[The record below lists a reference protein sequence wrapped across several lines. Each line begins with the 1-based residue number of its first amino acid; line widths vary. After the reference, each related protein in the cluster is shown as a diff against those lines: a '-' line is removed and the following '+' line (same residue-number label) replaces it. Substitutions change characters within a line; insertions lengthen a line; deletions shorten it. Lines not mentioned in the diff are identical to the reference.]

1 MATLTKTQSASNR
14 LGATPWGNLSAL
26 HYILA
31 TNAAG
36 APLGCDVLTPA
47 VQGTKIRLGVLPA
60 GFKLL
65 DSLVI
70 VSTGM
75 TASVVGKLGFEYTD
89 GKDDA
94 KVPQSADYFGPALN
108 LAAAARLRS
117 ASTARPVVLPKT
129 AYLVLVTS
137 GADNAK
143 ESALD
148 VVVLGVPEG
157 VA

>member
-1 MATLTKTQSASNR
+1 MATLTKNQSASNR

-26 HYILA
+26 HYTLA
-31 TNAAG
+31 TNAVG

-65 DSLVI
+65 DSQII
-70 VSTGM
+70 VSM
-75 TASVVGKLGFEYTD
+75 AMAAAVVGTLGFEYTD
-89 GKDDA
+89 GQDDA
-94 KVPQSADYFGPALN
+94 KVKQASDYFGSGLYLDAASRLRN
-108 LAAAARLRS
+108 AAA
-117 ASTARPVVLPKT
+117 ARPVVLPKD
-129 AYLVLVTS
+129 AYLVLTLS
-137 GADNAK
+137 GADNAQ

>member
-1 MATLTKTQSASNR
+1 MATLTKTQSASNN

-26 HYILA
+26 HYTLT

-36 APLGCDVLTPA
+36 AALGCDVLTPA

-65 DSLVI
+65 DSQVI
-70 VSTGM
+70 VATAM
-75 TASVVGKLGFEYTD
+75 TAAVVGKLGFEYTD
-89 GKDDA
+89 GQDDA
-94 KVPQSADYFGPALN
+94 KVPQAADYFGTALN
-108 LAAAARLRS
+108 LAAAARLRNAS
-117 ASTARPVVLPKT
+117 AARAVVLPKD
-129 AYLVLVTS
+129 AYLVLTLS

-143 ESALD
+143 ASALD